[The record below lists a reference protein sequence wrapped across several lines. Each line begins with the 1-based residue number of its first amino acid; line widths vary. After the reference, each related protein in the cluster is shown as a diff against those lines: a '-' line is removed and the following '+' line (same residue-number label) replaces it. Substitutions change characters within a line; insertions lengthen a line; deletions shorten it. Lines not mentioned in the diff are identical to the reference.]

1 MKKVLSQG
9 FLCAMRGFFRN
20 FASYNDKRKGLL
32 ICAAYQR

>member
-20 FASYNDKRKGLL
+20 FASITTKEKDY
-32 ICAAYQR
+32 